1 MHFRQAL
8 FFFSQNSNRDA
19 LSVNPVF
26 GYQVFFEGLL
36 RLMNFSS
43 GSHTQAH
50 LGIRPASPARE
61 STGVA
66 PMHLLDSSA
75 SDTTVEAGIAPVSV
89 ASNAGPEAKTVEL
102 NNSEQFRLITLPGD
116 VCWLN
121 GGEATLLA
129 RPEYDRLF
137 DATIGAGYKAIAI
150 DGTTGVGISLMHGYW
165 ILRYLERLQQTESA
179 RTAAYPVV
187 TFRLRIEQPDN
198 TKNTDAFV
206 RVNILTRHLEV
217 MDIYQ
222 DDVHVD
228 FCLID
233 GYKTRIE
240 SPQLEAYGDLIVVTA
255 SDNFA
260 GKFHY
265 GSDPGGYPP
274 EYPYTQATLSSW
286 TYAEAEALLQRG
298 SLRDQELEIKHAYA
312 VFGGC
317 IRWVRHML
325 HSDPGRLMSVCGQDS
340 REEQAVV
347 YACTQLGLELPDSVF
362 NRFIAGLGAARVGF
376 ANLHD
381 RSLSSLFVHQHV
393 LGPRR
398 DIFMLPASALT
409 RFVIADYLHRL
420 DRASITV
427 LQLAFG
433 SAYGNFFELFVRRS
447 LLYLPP
453 VKLSVRWPTD
463 KRGSQPQCGNKVI
476 EATFPPSFNDTN
488 RPGVM
493 FFANYKNDIQIAADL
508 AQEKRCSLHLISL
521 NPTNILFDSILLHF
535 IPNAK
540 VAYLVQLSVA
550 AEHSV
555 GCICVV

>member
-1 MHFRQAL
+1 MHALQASAHSHNTL
-8 FFFSQNSNRDA
+8 LSDA
-19 LSVNPVF
+19 VSADPVF
-26 GYQVFFEGLL
+26 GCQVFFEGLL
-36 RLMNFSS
+36 RHLSFSS
-43 GSHTQAH
+43 ESNTSQVHF
-50 LGIRPASPARE
+50 GITPTSSASE
-61 STGVA
+61 SAGVA
-66 PMHLLDSSA
+66 PMHVDSSA
-75 SDTTVEAGIAPVSV
+75 SGTAAAAGVSL
-89 ASNAGPEAKTVEL
+89 ASSAVSEAKTVYV
-102 NNSEQFRLITLPGD
+102 NGPEQFKLITLPD
-116 VCWLN
+116 DARWLN
-121 GGEATLLA
+121 GKESTLLA

-137 DATIGAGYKAIAI
+137 DATVAAGYKAIAI
-150 DGTTGVGISLMHGYW
+150 DGTAGIGKSLMHGYW
-165 ILRYLERLQQTESA
+165 ILRYLQRLQQTESA
-179 RTAAYPVV
+179 RNAAYPVV
-187 TFRLRIEQPDN
+187 TFRLRKEEVDN
-198 TKNTDAFV
+198 AKNTDAFV
-206 RVNILTRHLEV
+206 RVNILTRQLEV

-222 DDVHVD
+222 DNVHVD

-255 SDNFA
+255 SDNSA

-325 HSDPGRLMSVCGQDS
+325 HSDPGRLMAVCGQDS